1 MALKI
6 PREIFEKLPWL
17 NTPDRFTRTRNN
29 LSESVL
35 SPGQTENFIMKTIEL
50 LANGGNSGGEGGSL
64 SKALEF
70 STYISK
76 YTTDELRKKLTK
88 GSVQPVYSIF
98 ANPGPPNVSWFVGLS
113 FYLSDD
119 MTICIIGFGVSN
131 KVGKVDGIF
140 FGQQSTSGSS
150 LNNPDFIWTKMTFP
164 SE

>member
-76 YTTDELRKKLTK
+76 YTTDELRKKTYQRLGTTR
-88 GSVQPVYSIF
+88 V
-98 ANPGPPNVSWFVGLS
+98 
-113 FYLSDD
+113 FY
-119 MTICIIGFGVSN
+119 IC
-131 KVGKVDGIF
+131 
-140 FGQQSTSGSS
+140 
-150 LNNPDFIWTKMTFP
+150 
-164 SE
+164 